1 MLLML
6 LIKDKPKTPSDR
18 EFFITFISNLNLK
31 IMKKI
36 LSAFLLLCFTIAF
49 SQEKKPMFWLDIQN
63 FKKEDQQNPPPKDA
77 ILFLGSSSFTKWTD
91 VADYFP
97 TKTIINRGFGGSRL
111 TDLNDFADDLLSPY
125 QPKQIIIYCGENDF
139 ADNHKLKAK
148 VVVNRFKSFYKKIRE
163 RFPNIEVDYIS
174 IKYSPSREVI
184 WPQMKEANKK
194 IAAFMEKEPNAE
206 FIDVT
211 KAMQDANGNVR
222 KDIFVED
229 MLHFKPEGY
238 QIWTKVMTPYMK

>member
-1 MLLML
+1 
-6 LIKDKPKTPSDR
+6 
-18 EFFITFISNLNLK
+18 
-31 IMKKI
+31 MKKI
-36 LSAFLLLCFTIAF
+36 LSAFLLLYFAIAF
-49 SQEKKPMFWLDIQN
+49 SQEKKPMFWQDIQE
-63 FKKEDQQNPPPKDA
+63 FKKLDQQNPPAKDA

-91 VADYFP
+91 IADYFP
-97 TKTIINRGFGGSRL
+97 GKTIINRGFGGSRL
-111 TDLNDFADDLLSPY
+111 TDLNDFANDLLTPY

-139 ADNHKLKAK
+139 ADNHQLKAK
-148 VVVNRFKSFYKKIRE
+148 VVVDRYKAFYKKIRE

-184 WPQMKEANKK
+184 WPQMKIANKK
-194 IAAFMEKEPNAE
+194 IAAFMKKEPKAE

-211 KAMQDANGNVR
+211 KAMEDANGNVR

-238 QIWTKVMTPYMK
+238 RIWTKIITPYLK